1 MLNIFARASVS
12 RALAPLGSRLARAG
26 VTPDAVTV
34 VGTFG
39 AIAGAVGFFTR
50 GWFLVGTLVIWFFV
64 MLDMVDGAVARARG
78 VSSKFGALLD
88 STCDRAVDAAV
99 FATLTWWF
107 LGSGHSRPLALAA
120 LLSLVMGVLT
130 SYIKARAEGLGL
142 TCNVGFAERAERM
155 IIVLVGTGL
164 DGFGVPYVLAV
175 ALWFLVGAT
184 TVTVAQRL
192 AEVHRQS
199 TVKPVGPGRAAG

>member
-1 MLNIFARASVS
+1 MLNIFARASIS
-12 RALAPLGSRLARAG
+12 RVLAPLGSRLARAG
-26 VTPDAVTV
+26 VTPDAVTI
-34 VGTFG
+34 VGTVG
-39 AIAGAVGFFTR
+39 AIAGAVGFFPR
-50 GWFLVGTLVIWFFV
+50 GSLLIGTLVIWFFV

-78 VSSKFGALLD
+78 TSSKFGALLD

-99 FATLTWWF
+99 FAALAWWF
-107 LGSGHSRPLALAA
+107 LGAGDNRPLALAA

-142 TCNVGFAERAERM
+142 TCNVGFAERAERL

-199 TVKPVGPGRAAG
+199 TARPVGPGQAAG